1 MRHESIEVVC
11 AHVRQDQAPPPR
23 HSDVLGM
30 LAYIFFLISG
40 YKQIKISQEEGLS
53 HHYRICEYGGYDCL
67 KKSSVNDSTALKWGS
82 QLIGRVDKTCQEIF
96 GEGKSCPEAPPLGSP
111 W

>member
-1 MRHESIEVVC
+1 MNF
-11 AHVRQDQAPPPR
+11 D
-23 HSDVLGM
+23 
-30 LAYIFFLISG
+30 FFLISG

-82 QLIGRVDKTCQEIF
+82 KLIGRVDKTCQEIF